1 MPELPDPE
9 KGITEIPDGASVSRS
24 MFLVRRKILFQVEMK
39 GFIPTIP
46 LEQLSGSVQLIL

>member
-24 MFLVRRKILFQVEMK
+24 MFLVRCKILFQIEMK
-39 GFIPTIP
+39 GLIPTIP
-46 LEQLSGSVQLIL
+46 LEQLSGSIQLIL